1 MDIKEILTNLSI
13 AGYIFFGLF
22 LVAGITQIVLAALNK
37 EKIRRIEKTFC
48 LFFLFLFAV
57 VSVPTFPFLYIGVFF
72 GMLGELLL
80 DFRKKMLFY
89 NGSFSFAAGHIF
101 YLVSIILLNN
111 PMLKWWVFLLAGIIA
126 VSFYLVTT
134 NIIAKRLTNIKFE
147 QYTMMGYFT
156 ILLFNFVI
164 MIFST
169 ANMPLYL
176 FVTSIGGFIFI
187 LSDAVIVYNQFYKP
201 IKNAEVIVMSTY
213 LLAQVSIVV
222 GLLLTILAK

>member
-1 MDIKEILTNLSI
+1 MDIKEILTNLPI

-72 GMLGELLL
+72 GMLGDLLL
-80 DFRKKMLFY
+80 AFRKKMLFY
-89 NGSFSFAAGHIF
+89 IGSFSFAFGHIF
-101 YLVSIILLNN
+101 YLVSIILMNN
-111 PMLKWWVFLLAGIIA
+111 PPLKWWVFLMAGIIA
-126 VSFYLVTT
+126 ISFYLVTT

-147 QYTMMGYFT
+147 QYTMMAYFT

-169 ANMPLYL
+169 ANNPLYL
-176 FVTSIGGFIFI
+176 FITTIGGFIFI
-187 LSDAVIVYNQFYKP
+187 LSDAIIVYNQFYKP
-201 IKNAEVIVMSTY
+201 LKHAEVIVMSTY
-213 LLAQVSIVV
+213 LLAQCLIVL
-222 GLLLTILAK
+222 GIMFTFIA